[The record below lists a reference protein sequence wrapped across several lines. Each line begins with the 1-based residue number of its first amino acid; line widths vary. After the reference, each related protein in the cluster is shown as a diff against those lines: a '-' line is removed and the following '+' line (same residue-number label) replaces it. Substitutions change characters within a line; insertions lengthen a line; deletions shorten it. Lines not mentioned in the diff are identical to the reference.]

1 MPKPQYTLRSILTAI
16 TITVAVLALAV
27 TGSLLLLTEYLS
39 RSSAKLAASVESV
52 RAAEETQIAL
62 LIHARAPD
70 RASAQ
75 ASEEEMLGNLAAMRR
90 EATSAQAQHLV
101 EQAEALVRLYIE
113 TSRADSQA
121 PALSARHSKAYQV
134 LDQVSDLDVSQ
145 ARQERETAAR
155 WNRWLYIASL
165 LITAL
170 VLALAGWLA
179 WWMRTQAFQP
189 LFTLAEAMQ
198 RFGSGERNVRA
209 AESGPAELRD
219 MIVRFNQMATQL
231 SAQRE
236 AQIAFLGGVAHD
248 LRNPLSALST
258 SVQLI
263 PANEPLPPEPRIR
276 RTLDLVRRQLTK
288 LERMIN
294 DFMDM
299 TKIDSG
305 TLELHRA
312 PHDLRPLVREVV
324 HLFEATA
331 PEQRIEL
338 SLPEEALE
346 AECDSLRVDQI
357 VSNLMSNAIKYSPSA
372 SKVEI
377 SLFRQRNEAV
387 IAVRD
392 YGIGISEED
401 QQHLFEPFRRAG
413 LGQEKIPGA
422 GLGLYVV
429 RRLVDAHGGRIEVD
443 SVPGQGACFS
453 VRLPLVESAAPAART
468 AHG

>member
-1 MPKPQYTLRSILTAI
+1 MPKPQFTLRTILTAI
-16 TITVAVLALAV
+16 TVTVAVLALAV

-39 RSSAKLAASVESV
+39 RSSTQLAASVESV

-62 LIHARAPD
+62 LMHERAPD

-75 ASEEEMLGNLAAMRR
+75 TDEDEMLGNLSDMRR
-90 EATSAQAQHLV
+90 EATSAQAASLV
-101 EQAEALVRLYIE
+101 EQAEALVRLYID
-113 TSRADSQA
+113 TARSNRHA
-121 PALSARHSKAYQV
+121 PELAERHRNAYRV
-134 LDQVSDLDVSQ
+134 LDEISDLNVSQ
-145 ARQERETAAR
+145 ARQARDTAAR
-155 WNRWLYIASL
+155 WDRWLHAASIL
-165 LITAL
+165 TTAL
-170 VLALAGWLA
+170 VLGLAGWLV
-179 WWMRTQAFQP
+179 WWMHSQAFQP
-189 LFTLAEAMQ
+189 VFALAHAME
-198 RFGSGERNVRA
+198 RFGRGERDARA
-209 AESGPAELRD
+209 AETGPAELRD
-219 MIVRFNQMATQL
+219 MVVRFNQMATQL

-263 PANEPLPPEPRIR
+263 RPGEPLPPEPRIR
-276 RTLDLVRRQLTK
+276 RTLELVRRQLAK

-305 TLELHRA
+305 TLELHTA
-312 PHDLRPLVREVV
+312 PHDLRKLVREVV
-324 HLFEATA
+324 QLFEATA

-338 SLPEEALE
+338 SLPQEALE
-346 AECDSLRVDQI
+346 ASCDSLRVEQI

-377 SLFRQRNEAV
+377 ELFRDVNEAV

-392 YGIGISEED
+392 YGVGISPED

-413 LGQEKIPGA
+413 LGQEAIPGA

-429 RRLVDAHGGRIEVD
+429 RRLVDAHCGRIEVE
-443 SVPGQGACFS
+443 SVPGHGARFS
-453 VRLPLVESAAPAART
+453 VRLPLADVAA
-468 AHG
+468 